1 MARSNARTGR
11 TSATAELRRVMRMA
25 QKFITGDI
33 YSPGKVNP
41 ESLTERQLRNIRSKN
56 DLIRRNIIQWDMEK
70 WQEYQGEKE
79 ERRKVKKKLKKA
91 AKKDKTG
98 FYSDPGAPAAVLRI
112 GEQNHASLKSIME
125 MIQKAIEYD
134 GHLARTGSSGDGYI
148 LVNAAGREMMAIFER
163 AIAELGPQR
172 MERRLRESRNVFEI
186 KEISEGMHDDKVI
199 EKYAADEIT
208 ERLRA
213 EFGSIAEAKRFI
225 KKLLLAVYDD
235 VYAKWAGGDGARQA
249 DMARMCRTLGFDYFE
264 ML

>member
-1 MARSNARTGR
+1 MARSTNARK
-11 TSATAELRRVMRMA
+11 ELRRVMRMA
-25 QKFITGDI
+25 EKFITGDV
-33 YSPGKVNP
+33 YVAGKVNP
-41 ESLTERQLRNIRSKN
+41 ENLTERQLRNIQTKN
-56 DLIRRNIIQWDMEK
+56 DLIKRNIIKWDVQK

-79 ERRKVKKKLKKA
+79 ERRKVKKKLKKD

-98 FYSDPGAPAAVLRI
+98 FYSNPKAPTAVLRI
-112 GEQNHASLKSIME
+112 GDQNHASLKSILD

-172 MERRLRESRNVFEI
+172 MEKRLRESQDLREI
-186 KEISEGMHDDKVI
+186 NEISNGIHDDKVI

-208 ERLRA
+208 ERLRE

-235 VYAKWAGGDGARQA
+235 VYAKWAGGDAARQA
-249 DMARMCRTLGFDYFE
+249 DMSRLCRVLGFDYFE